1 MLTEDPLTDGEKTR
15 WRDLERNP
23 FDVAATGGGLTD
35 FRREDQI
42 DVLEKNAVELEEL
55 NEESSVEETTSVT
68 AIRPADAG
76 DGGQTDQRA
85 GVAAFQAAV
94 SEAQQQAEAQLRA
107 AFEQVRQEEAKRHAA
122 DVARVREELARQN
135 EDDLQLARN
144 AAVDSIN
151 ALTGSILGGG

>member
-23 FDVAATGGGLTD
+23 FDVAETDGGLTD

-55 NEESSVEETTSVT
+55 NEESSVKETTSVT

-76 DGGQTDQRA
+76 DREQTDQRA

-94 SEAQQQAEAQLRA
+94 SEAQQQAEAQLKA

-151 ALTGSILGGG
+151 ALTGSIVGSR